1 MAGSVAGWLDQLP
14 GSESLAGGMWRTRVE
29 GANLDGE
36 SFVAKKAAKP
46 WRKDDG
52 APSHWLTASMTTS
65 IGRDFL
71 ELSFVLD
78 ECSGKVYMVDSSTG
92 WWQDALELGWEDADL
107 SIKMHHQ
114 QMFRGTMR
122 YQDVQQI
129 WDSLDIDSYGAYG
142 HWRATMKVKRQDF
155 SASDHQSVCFYAGKL
170 YFQTSQGWWF
180 EPDRTFECHPWV
192 SAFTE
197 SFGIVDP
204 PGCPDYPRRVRLE
217 VTIDLGTQNTHP
229 DGRFVVAPP
238 KRPSRCDFGPSG
250 FWIQVPE
257 GRASPHVT
265 TQPAS
270 AHPKGPRGED
280 P

>member
-1 MAGSVAGWLDQLP
+1 MHPPLLSKMQLLSCQALHLPQRRMARSHSRVAGSVAGWLDQLP
-14 GSESLAGGMWRTRVE
+14 GSESLAGGLWRTRVE

-114 QMFRGTMR
+114 QIFRGTMR
-122 YQDVQQI
+122 YKDVQKI

-155 SASDHQSVCFYAGKL
+155 SASDHQSVCFTLG
-170 YFQTSQGWWF
+170 SCIS
-180 EPDRTFECHPWV
+180 R
-192 SAFTE
+192 
-197 SFGIVDP
+197 
-204 PGCPDYPRRVRLE
+204 PRRVGGSSLTE
-217 VTIDLGTQNTHP
+217 L
-229 DGRFVVAPP
+229 
-238 KRPSRCDFGPSG
+238 S
-250 FWIQVPE
+250 
-257 GRASPHVT
+257 
-265 TQPAS
+265 S
-270 AHPKGPRGED
+270 AIPG
-280 P
+280 